1 MNITTYT
8 AEEKEALRQKY
19 RDNLAH
25 LKATRTGLLP
35 ITKLR
40 QGVKAATLYQ
50 WTQER
55 ALIVADW
62 NRDEVKNR
70 EGNEHEWMESLATKI
85 SPGQFI
91 GYYHGKVG
99 ENGKIVPT
107 KSCPIVV
114 YEGGH
119 RTRWTMKVFGGEALY
134 CGMTYAELCVLAPE
148 TAKAIE
154 EAAIEM
160 TIAVSENF
168 KELDKFARNE
178 YEKVNTKG
186 EGLKAGEVIRAGT
199 DEKRAALE
207 DSLRNSLKRGL
218 KPKKRDSQLEE
229 LRALVHGAAG
239 LVEKMDKAKGSLTN
253 IDELTDEQVQ
263 KANVVIQSFAQ
274 VEEAICAIPEL
285 SGKEVKKRLAA
296 RTLDL
301 RVDGT
306 LMWALQDAVGAVAVA
321 KVRADWV
328 EYHKRFFADK
338 DVWKAKIAELKAPT
352 NKRRSY
358 ERERPF
364 PIRWMRI
371 QAALHPVAVV
381 SVADDIETSEL
392 M

>member
-1 MNITTYT
+1 MNITTHT
-8 AEEKEALRQKY
+8 TEEKEALRQKY
-19 RDNLAH
+19 RDNLAR
-25 LKATRTGLLP
+25 LEAKRTGLLH

-40 QGVKAATLYQ
+40 QGVKAATLFQ
-50 WTQER
+50 WAQDGAIT
-55 ALIVADW
+55 IADW
-62 NRDEVKNR
+62 NREEVKSR
-70 EGNEHEWMESLATKI
+70 EGDEHEWMESLATKI

-99 ENGKIVPT
+99 KNQKIVPT

-134 CGMTYAELCVLAPE
+134 CGMTYTELCVLAPE

-160 TIAVSENF
+160 TIAVSEDF
-168 KELDKFARNE
+168 KELDKFTRNE
-178 YEKVNTKG
+178 FVKVNTNV
-186 EGLKAGEVIRAGT
+186 ERLKAGEVIRAGT

-207 DSLRNSLKRGL
+207 ELLRNSLKRSL
-218 KPKKRDSQLEE
+218 KSKKRDSQLEE
-229 LRALVHGAAG
+229 LRALIHGAAG
-239 LVEKMDKAKGSLTN
+239 LVAKMDKAKGSLTN

-263 KANVVIQSFAQ
+263 KANAVIQSFAR

-285 SGKEVKKRLAA
+285 SGKEVKKRLAG
-296 RTLDL
+296 RKLDL
-301 RVDGT
+301 PVDGT
-306 LMWALQDAVGAVAVA
+306 LMWALQDAVGAVETA

-328 EYHKRFFADK
+328 EFHKRFFADEG
-338 DVWKAKIAELKAPT
+338 VWKAKIAELKAPT

-364 PIRWMRI
+364 PARWMRI